1 MRSGKSL
8 AEKIREAKACCREA
22 FKSAS
27 ERGRDLL
34 NGDWKVLLVR
44 RDAESGK
51 YVAKT
56 LCCDEAS
63 A

>member
-22 FKSAS
+22 VRSAR
-27 ERGRDLL
+27 ERGRDFLD
-34 NGDWKVLLVR
+34 GDWKVLLIR
-44 RDAESGK
+44 RDAESGI

-56 LCCDEAS
+56 LCCDEARD
-63 A
+63 